1 MVMVARYAECALNGF
16 EYLLDENN
24 NPMTFETVEQARQY
38 LRNHGLTENEIQQI
52 VFIREILYVKEGDTN
67 EKKHLETN

>member
-24 NPMTFETVEQARQY
+24 NPMTFETVEQASQY
-38 LRNHGLTENEIQQI
+38 LRNHGLTDNEIQQI
-52 VFIREILYVKEGDTN
+52 VFIQQIVSIQERMCN
-67 EKKHLETN
+67 E

>member
-1 MVMVARYAECALNGF
+1 MVMVARYAGCSLNGL
-16 EYLLDENN
+16 EYLMDENN

-52 VFIREILYVKEGDTN
+52 VFIQERR
-67 EKKHLETN
+67 

>member
-1 MVMVARYAECALNGF
+1 MVARYAGCSLNGL
-16 EYLLDENN
+16 EYLLDENS

-52 VFIREILYVKEGDTN
+52 VFIQERM
-67 EKKHLETN
+67 